1 MEWTNWFAAY
11 ERHPLPPEVEQELI
25 AFAQREAKSSGLLG
39 LPRILASGLSRTDLT
54 TEALRH

>member
-1 MEWTNWFAAY
+1 VDELVAAY